1 MNSLKFLHFSDIH
14 LDAPFS
20 SLGSKFAAEQRRRDL
35 LEVFGRIIDLAKKE
49 AVDIILISGDLY
61 EHEYVR
67 KSTIHY
73 INKKFS
79 EIPKQKCLLFRE
91 TMIRVFPIPITKTLS
106 GAKMSVFCRRT
117 GRKFFLRS
125 TMPVCMVRAFQI
137 SMKEQVL

>member
-1 MNSLKFLHFSDIH
+1 LTH
-14 LDAPFS
+14 LSA
-20 SLGSKFAAEQRRRDL
+20 LWAQNLRLNKETDL

-79 EIPKQKCLLFRE
+79 EIPETKVFIVPGNHDPCISNSYYQNFEWSKKCLY
-91 TMIRVFPIPITKTLS
+91 
-106 GAKMSVFCRRT
+106 SV
-117 GRKFFLRS
+117 G
-125 TMPVCMVRAFQI
+125 
-137 SMKEQVL
+137 EQDESFS